1 MQLMG
6 RLCRQASIGVLVAL
20 SIGLT
25 LSACGGS
32 STQVQS
38 SAETTSPIQV
48 SSEVP
53 AESTTTTPTTTQS
66 LTASTPGPETTSP
79 EPVNNFPEAS
89 VVAVDSGEPFNL
101 RMLGGTGTPVA
112 LWFYYPH

>member
-1 MQLMG
+1 
-6 RLCRQASIGVLVAL
+6 VLAAL

-32 STQVQS
+32 STQVQA
-38 SAETTSPIQV
+38 SAETTSSTQF
-48 SSEVP
+48 SSEEP
-53 AESTTTTPTTTQS
+53 AESTSTSPTTTQS
-66 LTASTPGPETTSP
+66 PTASTTGAENTSP
-79 EPVNNFPEAS
+79 DPVNNFPDAS